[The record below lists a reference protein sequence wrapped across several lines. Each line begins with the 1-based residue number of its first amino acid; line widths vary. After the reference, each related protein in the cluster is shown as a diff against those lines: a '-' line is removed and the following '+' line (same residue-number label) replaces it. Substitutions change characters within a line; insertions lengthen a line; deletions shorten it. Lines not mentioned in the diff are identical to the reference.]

1 MVPGHI
7 PRGALSVADALVRY
21 LVVERVGPDR
31 RVGQRRRNGRVVD
44 EPELLHHEK
53 LPGIN

>member
-53 LPGIN
+53 LPG